1 MSEKILTLS
10 RRFTNVSILDLQLV
24 YELVVMLIDVLV

>member
-10 RRFTNVSILDLQLV
+10 RRMTDVSLLDLQFV
-24 YELVVMLIDVLV
+24 YELVIMLIDVLV